1 MCPKQRWQRERRVGE
16 VCTNGSAICKFCSN
30 CYSLLGHWSRNPE
43 VARSFPSRRPWS
55 CIFCDWSQLSLKMY
69 IFRHS
74 NASFICLSLN
84 HIHENHD
91 KLCSVLLLKLCL
103 YFKCP
108 RPSDRSVYHCPQ
120 CYGYLMI
127 CVKLFQ
133 IVVSV
138 LDLVPKSHVPLT
150 IPCAG
155 MGFRKHV

>member
-1 MCPKQRWQRERRVGE
+1 MEVQYANFVLIVTVCQDIGLEIQRLRVQFPAGGLE
-16 VCTNGSAICKFCSN
+16 VVF
-30 CYSLLGHWSRNPE
+30 
-43 VARSFPSRRPWS
+43 
-55 CIFCDWSQLSLKMY
+55 FCDWSQLSLKMY

-150 IPCAG
+150 IARLRLSTFKTLTG
-155 MGFRKHV
+155 I